1 MIGYLIGMNKKMKG
15 SPKTADGLASCLS
28 ALPLL
33 SELLRQFGPPEEA
46 RRHFEAAR
54 IEILKGIRAMLD
66 ARIERRSKADRKG
79 RKIAVE

>member
-1 MIGYLIGMNKKMKG
+1 MNKKMKG
-15 SPKTADGLASCLS
+15 SPKSADGAGSCLS

-33 SELLRQFGPPEEA
+33 SEMLRQIGPPEQA

-66 ARIERRSKADRKG
+66 ARIEKRSKADRRGK
-79 RKIAVE
+79 KIAVE